1 MLARGICTRLR
12 QVSADIPMQESEAFA
27 KRLSA
32 LDIPCQIDTM
42 PGVAHAFVGLHPL
55 CLLCPLAANV
65 YPMSFQDT
73 ANMGD
78 EARKAR
84 NEEARKKSWLLLADH
99 LKQYI

>member
-1 MLARGICTRLR
+1 MCFP
-12 QVSADIPMQESEAFA
+12 VNADMPMQESEAFA

-32 LDIPCQIDTM
+32 LGVPCQIDSM
-42 PGVAHAFVGLHPL
+42 PGVAHAFVGLPPL
-55 CLLCPLAANV
+55 GILCPPTADV
-65 YPMSFQDT
+65 HPMSFKDT

-84 NEEARKKSWLLLADH
+84 NEEARKKSWLLLAEH